1 MNKDKAVASITRA
14 DKILRHTD
22 FRIKGSGLGN
32 IGGTFPHIVC
42 KLALWES
49 ILQSNLIYACIH
61 STGGLLAHVGSLV

>member
-1 MNKDKAVASITRA
+1 MRENTQWDFLNKDKAVASITRA

-42 KLALWES
+42 KLAL
-49 ILQSNLIYACIH
+49 
-61 STGGLLAHVGSLV
+61 